1 LLWSWLENPLGVVV
15 VVPMTVWRDKEEW
28 WEVLLGDRV
37 PGLKIGEFE
46 GVIFNDAPGPAS
58 LLFALRGAVVA
69 MSLGAEV
76 GVSRS
81 PVRAGYFHVR
91 M

>member
-1 LLWSWLENPLGVVV
+1 
-15 VVPMTVWRDKEEW
+15 MTVWRDKEEL

-37 PGLKIGEFE
+37 PGLNTGEFE
-46 GVIFNDAPGPAS
+46 GVILNDAPGPAS

-69 MSLGAEV
+69 MSMGAKG

-81 PVRAGYFHVR
+81 PECAGYFHIR